1 MKKISFILGLLL
13 VILWT
18 AQCDKDDDKDTTIP
32 VIELKGSNPM
42 LVDKGS
48 TFVDPGAVATDETDG
63 DISDKIEIS
72 GHVDTQ
78 ILGEYELT
86 YNVKDAAGNFAIEK
100 KRKVEV
106 MIF

>member
-13 VILWT
+13 VVLLT
-18 AQCDKDDDKDTTIP
+18 TQCDKDEDKDTTIP
-32 VIELKGSNPM
+32 VIVLNGSNPL
-42 LVDKGS
+42 LVDQGS
-48 TFVDPGAVATDETDG
+48 TFVDPGAVATDDTDG
-63 DISDKIEIS
+63 DITDKIERG

-86 YNVKDAAGNFAIEK
+86 YNVKDAAGNYAQEK
-100 KRKVEV
+100 KRIVEV